1 MHSVS
6 APLST
11 ARELLVHWMQSVTA
25 VWAMVSRT
33 MMAVAVAYV
42 TVSKH
47 ALIYTHRGILLMLL
61 WYTLPV
67 IGYSEASRD
76 LELDEGQSST
86 LTVEVIK
93 PARGLPAALL
103 EIAFQIENSA
113 NTGMLLLWW

>member
-1 MHSVS
+1 MHSYIHTEV
-6 APLST
+6 
-11 ARELLVHWMQSVTA
+11 
-25 VWAMVSRT
+25 
-33 MMAVAVAYV
+33 YCY
-42 TVSKH
+42 
-47 ALIYTHRGILLMLL
+47 IMLL

-76 LELDEGQSST
+76 LELDEEQSST

-103 EIAFQIENSA
+103 EIAFQIDNSA